1 MRVLVVEDDVMIGQ
15 SLKVA
20 LHDEGMAVDWLLS
33 GNDAIS
39 ALDSSEYSVV
49 LLDINLPGTS
59 GIEILKQLRLRG
71 SKVPVLIISAR
82 DRIDDRLNGLDLGA
96 DDYLVKPFDMREL
109 VSRMRALVRR
119 GAGQADSTLTN
130 GEITLNLATHAV
142 TYKGESEQLNA
153 KPFAV
158 LAALLK
164 NPGHV
169 WSKSRLEEI
178 IYGWDQDVESN
189 AIEVLIHG
197 IRKRFSKDIILNVRG
212 AGWKVREGKHK

>member
-1 MRVLVVEDDVMIGQ
+1 MRVLLIEDDVMIGQ

-20 LHDEGMAVDWLLS
+20 LQDEGMAVDWVQS
-33 GNDAIS
+33 GDDAGP
-39 ALDSSEYSVV
+39 ALDSSEYSIV
-49 LLDINLPGTS
+49 LLDLNLPGTP
-59 GIEILKQLRLRG
+59 GIDILKRLRLRG
-71 SKVPVLIISAR
+71 GKVPVLIISAR
-82 DRIDDRLNGLDLGA
+82 DKINDRLNGLDLGA

-119 GAGQADSTLTN
+119 GAGRADSTLTN
-130 GEITLNLATHAV
+130 GQITLNLATHTV
-142 TYKGESEQLNA
+142 TFNGESEQLNA

-178 IYGWDQDVESN
+178 VYGWDQDVESN

-212 AGWKVREGKHK
+212 AGWKVRETGRP

>member
-1 MRVLVVEDDVMIGQ
+1 MRVLVVEDDLMIGQ

-33 GNDAIS
+33 GNDASS

>member
-1 MRVLVVEDDVMIGQ
+1 MRVLVVEDDLMIGQ

-33 GNDAIS
+33 GNDANS